1 MAVSLQ
7 EIADELSRPTPD
19 QGSAEARRWSM
30 WVDDAYAAIERRAD
44 RLQVDLDTIPDTDVD
59 RVVRKAV
66 AAHVRRPDDATQ
78 VTKNVDDG
86 GVTRIYQ
93 SARGE
98 VTITDRWWSD
108 LGLADDASVFSV
120 QMTGTPDTRFYPEPW
135 T

>member
-66 AAHVRRPDDATQ
+66 AAHIRRPDDATQ

-86 GVTRIYQ
+86 GVTKMYQ

-98 VTITDRWWSD
+98 VTITDRWWDD
-108 LGLADDASVFSV
+108 LGLADVSGAFSV
-120 QMTGTPDTRFYPEPW
+120 RLVGEPDTRFYPESW
-135 T
+135 S

>member
-30 WVDDAYAAIERRAD
+30 WVDDAHAAIERRAD
-44 RLQVDLDTIPDTDVD
+44 RLQVDLGTIPDTDVD

-66 AAHVRRPDDATQ
+66 AAHIRRPDDATQ

-86 GVTRIYQ
+86 GVTKMYQ

-98 VTITDRWWSD
+98 VTITDSWWDD
-108 LGLADDASVFSV
+108 LGLADVSGVFSV
-120 QMTGTPDTRFYPEPW
+120 RMVGEPDTHPESW
-135 T
+135 F

>member
-19 QGSAEARRWSM
+19 SGSADARRWLM
-30 WVDDAYAAIERRAD
+30 WVDDAYAAIEQRAG
-44 RLQVDLDTIPDTDVD
+44 RLQVDLDAIPTTDVD

-86 GVTRIYQ
+86 GVTKTYQ

-120 QMTGTPDTRFYPEPW
+120 QMTGAPDTRFYPESW
-135 T
+135 A

>member
-66 AAHVRRPDDATQ
+66 AAHIRRPDDATQ

-86 GVTRIYQ
+86 GVTKMYQ

-98 VTITDRWWSD
+98 VTITDSWWDD
-108 LGLADDASVFSV
+108 LGLADMSGAFSV
-120 QMTGTPDTRFYPEPW
+120 RMVGEPDTHPESW
-135 T
+135 S

>member
-30 WVDDAYAAIERRAD
+30 WVDDALAAIERRAD

-66 AAHVRRPDDATQ
+66 AAHIRRPDDATQ

-86 GVTRIYQ
+86 GVTKMYQ

-98 VTITDRWWSD
+98 VTITDIWWDD
-108 LGLADDASVFSV
+108 LGLADTSGAFSV
-120 QMTGTPDTRFYPEPW
+120 RMVGEPDAHPESW
-135 T
+135 F